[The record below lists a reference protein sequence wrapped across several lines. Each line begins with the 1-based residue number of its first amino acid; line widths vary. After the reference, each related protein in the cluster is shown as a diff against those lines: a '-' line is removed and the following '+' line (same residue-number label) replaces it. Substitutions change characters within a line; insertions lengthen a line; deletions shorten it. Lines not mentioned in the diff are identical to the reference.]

1 MRYGIPSNL
10 YYVAVKR
17 TSHKRLDVSGLGSNL
32 LRGETVNRIYYFTIL
47 VIGLP
52 HDPDLRTSRAI
63 YTPTLWTVPAVD

>member
-1 MRYGIPSNL
+1 
-10 YYVAVKR
+10 
-17 TSHKRLDVSGLGSNL
+17 
-32 LRGETVNRIYYFTIL
+32 VNRIYYFTIL